1 MIVITFCTLPLFI
14 SVLSGL
20 ESWHVIVLGW
30 LWDRVRMVQIKKK
43 RSKQSRQEDDIPE
56 NLKTFIDS
64 VTIKRELPQVNQP
77 QRRSRKAKN
86 VEEDKED
93 LSLKI
98 TKPVLSG
105 VLWDGSDWLKY
116 CRGRLWLTRRSW
128 SSGAHSRLASL
139 RENYPSRRSWR
150 WWEKSSQGIEA
161 AF

>member
-1 MIVITFCTLPLFI
+1 
-14 SVLSGL
+14 
-20 ESWHVIVLGW
+20 
-30 LWDRVRMVQIKKK
+30 MVQIKKK

-105 VLWDGSDWLKY
+105 VL
-116 CRGRLWLTRRSW
+116 
-128 SSGAHSRLASL
+128 
-139 RENYPSRRSWR
+139 
-150 WWEKSSQGIEA
+150 
-161 AF
+161 

>member
-1 MIVITFCTLPLFI
+1 
-14 SVLSGL
+14 
-20 ESWHVIVLGW
+20 
-30 LWDRVRMVQIKKK
+30 MVQIKKK

-98 TKPVLSG
+98 TKPVQSG
-105 VLWDGSDWLKY
+105 VL
-116 CRGRLWLTRRSW
+116 
-128 SSGAHSRLASL
+128 
-139 RENYPSRRSWR
+139 
-150 WWEKSSQGIEA
+150 
-161 AF
+161 